1 MTQSST
7 DADVQ
12 LTIDKGI
19 EELGPELRELSI
31 KIHDNPELGYCEH
44 KAHDN
49 VAAFLTSQGFN
60 VTKHAHGL
68 ETSLSAEYGSGGRVV
83 NFNCE
88 YDALPGIGH
97 ACGHNLIAM
106 GSVAGFIGTV
116 AALKKY
122 QIPGRVRLLGTP
134 AEEGLGGKIKLLNA
148 GAYKDVDASL
158 MAHPMSA
165 SVMSTPTGFSKGIPF
180 GTCVASI
187 KVKATFTGKP
197 AHGALLPHEGIN
209 ALDAAVMAYNGIGL
223 LRQQIKPYERIGIVI
238 LEGGEAPN
246 VITPQSVLN
255 YNLRSKTIKEAR
267 ELNERAKRC
276 FEGAAISTGC
286 KVNFELT
293 NEYSDLRPSR
303 ALSAVYLAAMEKLDI
318 PQYDNLNEVAPWL
331 GSYSTDMGNVTQ
343 ACPGIH
349 PCYWIPTDERVVNHT
364 PEFTAAARTEE
375 SHQLTFAT
383 SKAMAATAFKVLSDD
398 AFAKEVRNEFENT
411 MR

>member
-1 MTQSST
+1 MTQNPT
-7 DADVQ
+7 DVDVQ
-12 LTIDKGI
+12 LAIDNGI

-31 KIHDNPELGYCEH
+31 KVCRPVTAQRAASSSNPVQIHDNPELGYCEH

-60 VTKHAHGL
+60 VIKHAHGL
-68 ETSLSAEYGSGGRVV
+68 ETSLSAEYGSDGRVV

-106 GSVAGFIGTV
+106 GSIAGFLGTV

-122 QIPGRVRLLGTP
+122 KIPGRVRLLGTP
-134 AEEGLGGKIKLLNA
+134 AEEGLGGKIKLLDA

-187 KVKATFTGKP
+187 KVKATFVGKP
-197 AHGALLPHEGIN
+197 AHGALMPHEGVN

-238 LEGGEAPN
+238 LKGERRR
-246 VITPQSVLN
+246 TS
-255 YNLRSKTIKEAR
+255 
-267 ELNERAKRC
+267 
-276 FEGAAISTGC
+276 
-286 KVNFELT
+286 
-293 NEYSDLRPSR
+293 SR
-303 ALSAVYLAAMEKLDI
+303 
-318 PQYDNLNEVAPWL
+318 
-331 GSYSTDMGNVTQ
+331 
-343 ACPGIH
+343 H
-349 PCYWIPTDERVVNHT
+349 RVC
-364 PEFTAAARTEE
+364 
-375 SHQLTFAT
+375 
-383 SKAMAATAFKVLSDD
+383 
-398 AFAKEVRNEFENT
+398 
-411 MR
+411 